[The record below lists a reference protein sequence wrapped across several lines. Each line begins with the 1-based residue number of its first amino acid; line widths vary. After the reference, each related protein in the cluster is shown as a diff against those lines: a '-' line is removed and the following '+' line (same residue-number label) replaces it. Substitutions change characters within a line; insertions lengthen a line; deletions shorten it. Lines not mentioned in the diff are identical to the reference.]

1 MRRTDGSARSSATL
15 RAALRAIAAPAAV
28 LALAGLAAVPV
39 SAQGHVQVRALV
51 DRAEIGEDED
61 LRLVVEVIG
70 PALDKVGPPDMSDL
84 GDFQISGGPSVST
97 RYQWVNGVSTA
108 SKSWTYMLTP
118 HTTGKVAV
126 PELSLLVDGRTYRTR
141 AIDVTVLPRGTQ
153 RSPYQPQAP
162 RPGPGAPRE
171 PARGRASLPPVA
183 LRVRTEADTTTAYVG
198 QQITLKVVLAT
209 QTEVL
214 NAGPAEN
221 AEFPGFWA
229 EEIKLPERPDVRRVV
244 YDQEPWTE
252 ITLMKRAL
260 FPTTAG
266 TLTIPPVAW
275 QIQVRRRSN
284 DPLESFFFT
293 PTETVTRRSE
303 PIKINVLPLPAAGRP
318 AGFSGAV
325 GRFELAVTADREG
338 ARVNDAI
345 GLKVRVWGEGTL
357 SAVAPPVIPEVT
369 DFKRFE
375 PKVSSSASVT
385 GDRMRSEKTWDYV
398 VIPLAP
404 GTPTIPAISF
414 SYFDPRDRQYRSALS
429 RPLSVRVD
437 REMPGALTGAPAV
450 AQSDVRLLRRDIR
463 HLKQAT
469 GGLVDRSR
477 PFHQSPL
484 FVLLGL
490 LPFVADAGVW
500 AWARTRD
507 TSPAA
512 ARSRRERRARSVARR
527 RLGEARRALA
537 PATAR
542 AFYAAVAQ
550 ALTDYVGDK
559 FGFPGA
565 GLTQPRIEELL
576 AAHGAPDELRA
587 AFHRTLETCDFARFA
602 PASSGADEMRQAL
615 RQAEE
620 ILIAL
625 ERRLG
630 R

>member
-1 MRRTDGSARSSATL
+1 VIRAL
-15 RAALRAIAAPAAV
+15 RPALAALVALAAALQAAPPAA
-28 LALAGLAAVPV
+28 
-39 SAQGHVQVRALV
+39 QEQVRVRAQV
-51 DRAEIGEDED
+51 DRFEIGEGED
-61 LRLVVEVIG
+61 LRLVVEVMG
-70 PALDKVGPPDMSDL
+70 PALDKVGPPDMGDL
-84 GDFQISGGPSVST
+84 GDFDLSGGPSVST

-118 HTTGKVAV
+118 RKTGRLAV
-126 PELSLLVDGRTYRTR
+126 PELSLLAGGRTYRTR
-141 AIDVTVLPRGTQ
+141 AIDVTVIPRGTV
-153 RSPYQPQAP
+153 RSPHQPPAP
-162 RPGPGAPRE
+162 RPAPGAPRE

-183 LRVRTEADTTTAYVG
+183 LKVRAEVDATAAFVG
-198 QQITLKVVLAT
+198 QQITLKVVLAA

-221 AEFPGFWA
+221 PEFPGFWA
-229 EEIKLPERPDVRRVV
+229 EEIKLPERPEVRRVV
-244 YDQEPWTE
+244 HDEEPWTE

-275 QIQVRRRSN
+275 QIQVRRRSS

-303 PIKINVLPLPAAGRP
+303 AIHINVLPLPAAGRP

-325 GRFELAVTADREG
+325 GRFDLAVTADRET

-345 GLKVRVWGEGTL
+345 GLKVRVSGEGTL
-357 SAVAPPVIPEVT
+357 GAAGPPVLPELA

-375 PKVSSSASVT
+375 PKVSSSASVA
-385 GDRMRSEKTWDYV
+385 GDRMRSEKVWDYV

-404 GTPTIPAISF
+404 GTQTIPAVVF
-414 SYFDPRDRQYRSALS
+414 SYFDPRDRQYHAIGS
-429 RPLSVRVD
+429 RPLTVKVD
-437 REMPGALTGAPAV
+437 RAEAGAVAGLPAV

-463 HLKQAT
+463 HLKQAAR
-469 GGLVDRSR
+469 GLVDRSR
-477 PFHQSPL
+477 PFYRSPL
-484 FVLLGL
+484 FALLVL
-490 LPFVADAGVW
+490 LPFVADAGLW

-527 RLGEARRALA
+527 RLREARRALA

-542 AFYAAVAQ
+542 AFYASVAQ
-550 ALTDYVGDK
+550 AMTDYIGDK
-559 FGFPGA
+559 FGLSGA
-565 GLTQPRIEELL
+565 GLTQPRIEEML
-576 AAHGAPDELRA
+576 AAHGAPEETRA

-602 PASSGADEMRQAL
+602 PSSSGEEEMRQAL
-615 RQAEE
+615 REAEE
-620 ILIAL
+620 TLVGL
-625 ERRLG
+625 ERSLDR
-630 R
+630 

>member
-1 MRRTDGSARSSATL
+1 MT
-15 RAALRAIAAPAAV
+15 RAPR
-28 LALAGLAAVPV
+28 LALAALVALAAALPAVPAA
-39 SAQGHVQVRALV
+39 AQEQVRVRAQV
-51 DRAEIGEDED
+51 DRFEMGEGED

-70 PALDKVGPPDMSDL
+70 PSLDKVGPADMGDL
-84 GDFQISGGPSVST
+84 GDFDISGGPSVST

-118 HTTGKVAV
+118 RKTGKLAV
-126 PELSLLVDGRTYRTR
+126 PELSLLVGGRTYRTR
-141 AIDVTVLPRGTQ
+141 AIGVTVLPRGTV
-153 RSPYQPQAP
+153 RSPHQPPPARPAP
-162 RPGPGAPRE
+162 GGPRE
-171 PARGRASLPPVA
+171 PARSRVPLPPVA
-183 LRVRTEADTTTAYVG
+183 LRVRAEIDVKTAYVG
-198 QQITLKVVLAT
+198 QQITLKVVLAA

-214 NAGPAEN
+214 NAGPPEN
-221 AEFPGFWA
+221 PEFPGFWA
-229 EEIKLPERPDVRRVV
+229 EEIKLPERPEVRRVV
-244 YDQEPWTE
+244 YDEEPWTE

-275 QIQVRRRSN
+275 QIQVRRRSS

-293 PTETVTRRSE
+293 PTETVTRRSD
-303 PIKINVLPLPAAGRP
+303 PMTVNVLPLPAAGRP

-325 GRFELAVTADREG
+325 GRFDLAVTADRDM

-345 GLKVRVWGEGTL
+345 GLKVRVSGEGTL
-357 SAVAPPVIPEVT
+357 GAAGPPVLPEIA

-375 PKVSSSASVT
+375 PKVTSSASVV
-385 GDRMRSEKTWDYV
+385 GDRMRSEKVWDYV

-404 GTPTIPAISF
+404 GVQTIPAISF
-414 SYFDPRDRQYRSALS
+414 SFFDPHDRQYHAVGS
-429 RPLSVRVD
+429 RPLAVKVD
-437 REMPGALTGAPAV
+437 RAEAGAVAGLPAV

-477 PFHQSPL
+477 PFYRSPL
-484 FVLLGL
+484 FVLLVL
-490 LPFVADAGVW
+490 LPFVADAGLW

-527 RLGEARRALA
+527 RLREARRAMA

-542 AFYAAVAQ
+542 AFYASVAQ
-550 ALTDYVGDK
+550 AMTDYVGDK
-559 FGFPGA
+559 FGLPGA
-565 GLTQPRIEELL
+565 GLTQPRIEEMLET
-576 AAHGAPDELRA
+576 HGAPEDLRA

-602 PASSGADEMRQAL
+602 PSSSGEAEMRQAL
-615 RQAEE
+615 REAEE
-620 ILIAL
+620 TLVGL
-625 ERRLG
+625 ERSLNR
-630 R
+630 